1 MQSNQTELSAI
12 KASMALSEQE
22 ISVEVTREKYAY
34 NGEQSLAEVRMRVA
48 GALAENDS
56 LPNAKE
62 VFFHAQQELG
72 AVLGGRIN
80 AAAGTGRKTTLLNCF
95 VQGLGDAM
103 SGVAENGQVGIMTA
117 LMQAAETMRRGGGVG
132 YNFTPLRPAGAWVNS
147 TESRASGPVSYMKIF
162 DKTCETVESAGARRG
177 AQMGVLNVT
186 HPDIEVFIVTKQQG
200 GVLDNFNVS
209 VGVTDAF
216 MEAVEADGDW
226 DLFHSAKPHP
236 DLEGTRLREDG
247 MWVYKTVKARV
258 LWELI
263 MQTTYNFAEPGILF
277 LDRINAEN
285 NLRYCEVIEAT
296 NPCVTADTWVM
307 TSTGARQVSDLI
319 GQQFEATVDGT
330 QYKTT
335 AEGFFKTGT
344 KPVYQLKTEEGY
356 AVKLTADHLVLKA
369 EVTRA
374 ERATSWVKAGDLL
387 PGDQVVLHNHRASAG
402 WSGAG
407 TLDQGYLLGLLMGD
421 GVVNRAN
428 AILSVWDQ
436 AGAESIRNAVSAASS
451 CLTTRADHKG
461 WHTIAGRGEFRFKSS
476 GLLALAAQ
484 FGMGTRKL
492 VSKEVESSSSEFYVG
507 FLRGFFD
514 ADGSVQGA
522 QAKGVSVRLA
532 QSDEPA
538 LEAAQRML
546 ARLGIA
552 STIYRNRREAQIK
565 GLPDGNGGLKD
576 YPIKAQHELVVA
588 NDNLIRFADV
598 VGFADSEKQSK
609 LEMLLTEYRRLPNR
623 ERFVATVEAV
633 AYLGAEDVFDVQV
646 PGINAFDANG
656 LYVHNCGEQ
665 PLPPYGACCLGSINL
680 TKHVRNAF
688 TEEAYFDFETFE
700 AAVAAETRMLD
711 NVLDQS
717 TWPLPE
723 QGQSAR
729 DKRRIGLG
737 YIGLGDALIML
748 RLHYG
753 KQDARDMA
761 AKITEFMR
769 DKAYWTSVELAKERG
784 SFPLFNPRM
793 YLDKGGDFAKRLPAD
808 LRKAIRK
815 YGLRNSHL
823 ISIAPTGTIALAF
836 ADNASNGIEPPFSW
850 TYNRKKRM
858 ADGSTKVYQVED
870 YAYRLFRSQFGPDVE
885 LPSYFVSALDLSAE
899 QHAAMVAAVAPF
911 IDSAISKTI
920 NVPEDYPYDSFKDIY
935 MTAWKSGLKGITTY
949 RPNATRQGVLT
960 VPSAAPAVVESAPE
974 VLLEDDPLRKPLQ
987 HGEGILDSKSNKVVL
1002 RGSKGKYSIHL
1013 QMSYTTVHGVL
1024 NGKRVA
1030 ITRPVAVFFPGNQV
1044 IEGQYITAWMVS
1056 LSTLMQSGGDIA
1068 RTLTKIRDSVKW
1080 EHGLV
1085 RNGFRLREDG
1095 VQVPRSYDS
1104 EAAAVAAAIQD
1115 MLISIGFLDID
1126 GNQVPVAAL
1135 AEHYARQH
1143 GTGRVFDLDDQDDDE
1158 EVVVANLPETEAP
1171 AARGEKC
1178 PECGEYTIHKR
1189 DGCKHCDACHY
1200 TGSCG

>member
-1 MQSNQTELSAI
+1 MQTNQTELAAI
-12 KASMALSEQE
+12 KASMALPDQE

-34 NGEQSLAEVRMRVA
+34 NGEQSLAEVRMRTST
-48 GALAENDS
+48 ALAENDS

-72 AVLGGRIN
+72 VVHGGRIN

-95 VQGLGDAM
+95 VQSLGDAM

-117 LMQAAETMRRGGGVG
+117 LLQAAETMRRGGGVG

-186 HPDIEVFIVTKQQG
+186 HPDIEVFIVTKQKG

-226 DLFHSAKPHP
+226 DLFHAAKPHP

-247 MWVYKTVKARV
+247 MWVYKTVKARA
-258 LWELI
+258 LWDLI

-296 NPCVTADTWVM
+296 NPC
-307 TSTGARQVSDLI
+307 
-319 GQQFEATVDGT
+319 
-330 QYKTT
+330 
-335 AEGFFKTGT
+335 
-344 KPVYQLKTEEGY
+344 
-356 AVKLTADHLVLKA
+356 
-369 EVTRA
+369 
-374 ERATSWVKAGDLL
+374 
-387 PGDQVVLHNHRASAG
+387 
-402 WSGAG
+402 
-407 TLDQGYLLGLLMGD
+407 
-421 GVVNRAN
+421 
-428 AILSVWDQ
+428 
-436 AGAESIRNAVSAASS
+436 
-451 CLTTRADHKG
+451 
-461 WHTIAGRGEFRFKSS
+461 
-476 GLLALAAQ
+476 
-484 FGMGTRKL
+484 
-492 VSKEVESSSSEFYVG
+492 
-507 FLRGFFD
+507 
-514 ADGSVQGA
+514 
-522 QAKGVSVRLA
+522 
-532 QSDEPA
+532 
-538 LEAAQRML
+538 
-546 ARLGIA
+546 
-552 STIYRNRREAQIK
+552 
-565 GLPDGNGGLKD
+565 
-576 YPIKAQHELVVA
+576 
-588 NDNLIRFADV
+588 
-598 VGFADSEKQSK
+598 
-609 LEMLLTEYRRLPNR
+609 
-623 ERFVATVEAV
+623 
-633 AYLGAEDVFDVQV
+633 
-646 PGINAFDANG
+646 
-656 LYVHNCGEQ
+656 GEQ

-688 TEEAYFDFETFE
+688 MDDAHFDFETFE
-700 AAVAAETRMLD
+700 AAVRAEVRMLD

-723 QGQSAR
+723 QGQSAH

-737 YIGLGDALIML
+737 YIGLGDALVML
-748 RLHYG
+748 RLNYG
-753 KQDARDMA
+753 AQEGRDMA

-769 DKAYWTSVELAKERG
+769 DTAYWASVELAKERG
-784 SFPLFNPRM
+784 PFPLFNARK
-793 YLDKGGDFAKRLPAD
+793 YLDKGGDFVKRLPEA

-815 YGLRNSHL
+815 YGIRNSHL

-858 ADGSTKVYQVED
+858 ADGSSKVYEVED
-870 YAYRLFRSQFGPDVE
+870 HAYRLFRAQFGPDVE

-960 VPSAAPAVVESAPE
+960 VSSAAAAPAVVEAAPE
-974 VLLEDDPLRKPLQ
+974 VLAEDDPLRKPLG
-987 HGEGILDSKSNKVVL
+987 HREEGILDSKSNKVVL

-1030 ITRPVAVFFPGNQV
+1030 ITRPVEVFFPGNQV
-1044 IEGQYITAWMVS
+1044 IEGQYISAWMVS
-1056 LSTLMQSGGDIA
+1056 LSMLMQSGGDIA
-1068 RTLTKIRDSVKW
+1068 RALIKIRDSVKW

-1085 RNGFRLREDG
+1085 RNGTRLREDG
-1095 VQVPRSYDS
+1095 VQVPRNFDS

-1115 MLISIGFLDID
+1115 MLVSIGFLDVD

-1135 AEHYARQH
+1135 AELYARQH
-1143 GTGRVFDLDDQDDDE
+1143 GTGRVLDIDDQDEDDE
-1158 EVVVANLPETEAP
+1158 VVEVSMPEAAAP
-1171 AARGEKC
+1171 KARGDKC
-1178 PECGEYTIHKR
+1178 PECGEYAMHKR

-1200 TGSCG
+1200 VGSCG